1 MYGVIAPLGYFDPLG
16 FLESQTYDE
25 KKRYRESELKHGR
38 VAMLATVGILVGES
52 PFKPFFGGR
61 IQGAAI
67 YHFQEARNLVPYFWL
82 LPLFLIALVEGLT
95 IARGYES
102 YEESQGRF
110 AKLKQNYIPGDLG
123 FDPLRLKPL
132 NFVDFDDM
140 RTKEIN
146 NGRLA
151 MIGIAGMIAQECVDQ
166 KGILEHLFSK

>member
-1 MYGVIAPLGYFDPLG
+1 MLSTVSPPTEEEHMYGVIAPLGYFDPLG

-38 VAMLATVGILVGES
+38 VAMLATVGILV
-52 PFKPFFGGR
+52 
-61 IQGAAI
+61 
-67 YHFQEARNLVPYFWL
+67 
-82 LPLFLIALVEGLT
+82 VEGLT

-151 MIGIAGMIAQECVDQ
+151 MIGVAGMIAQ
-166 KGILEHLFSK
+166 